1 MLIPIG
7 LLSVGSI
14 ASGFILSKGEGLV
27 HWLEPVVNPLKE
39 HHAEEFLPHLVV
51 SAMTLS
57 VVIIGVSIAVIKY
70 RGDQLAIAPDKVSLL
85 TKAARRDL
93 FQDDLNEVV
102 FMRPGQSL
110 VSNLLNLDYLII
122 DGLVRAVGSVSITA
136 GSKLRT
142 LQNGYVRSYALMTV
156 IGALALLTVIWAVTA

>member
-1 MLIPIG
+1 MPQ
-7 LLSVGSI
+7 
-14 ASGFILSKGEGLV
+14 
-27 HWLEPVVNPLKE
+27 
-39 HHAEEFLPHLVV
+39 
-51 SAMTLS
+51 T
-57 VVIIGVSIAVIKY
+57 
-70 RGDQLAIAPDKVSLL
+70 KVSLL

-156 IGALALLTVIWAVTA
+156 IGALALLTRYLGGDCMSLLTIIGLLPLIISILIIAIPNKNIGLIKKVTFASTTIIAVISILTSNRF

>member
-1 MLIPIG
+1 MA
-7 LLSVGSI
+7 LLAV
-14 ASGFILSKGEGLV
+14 L
-27 HWLEPVVNPLKE
+27 
-39 HHAEEFLPHLVV
+39 
-51 SAMTLS
+51 
-57 VVIIGVSIAVIKY
+57 IGVSIAVVKY
-70 RGDQLAIAPDKVSLL
+70 RGDQLAIAPAQVSLL

-110 VSNLLNLDYLII
+110 VRNLLNLDYLII
-122 DGLVRAVGSVSITA
+122 DGLVRAVGSVSISA

>member
-1 MLIPIG
+1 
-7 LLSVGSI
+7 
-14 ASGFILSKGEGLV
+14 
-27 HWLEPVVNPLKE
+27 
-39 HHAEEFLPHLVV
+39 
-51 SAMTLS
+51 MTLS

-93 FQDDLNEVV
+93 FQDDLNEVAL
-102 FMRPGQSL
+102 MRPGQSL
-110 VSNLLNLDYLII
+110 VGNLLNLDYRVI
-122 DGLVRAVGSVSITA
+122 DGAVRAVGNVSIAA

-142 LQNGYVRSYALMTV
+142 LQNGYVRSYALLTV